1 MYEAFAKQ
9 SNSPVEDLLSEQ
21 GKEDIKMVEGILIEA
36 FHKKYG
42 HFPPWNEIGGSVI
55 GQTRVMENNINI
67 LKSFCQPDNYYIN
80 PIVSRSTIRELSQNA
95 EWAWYENYLHA
106 VRMNILMLGM
116 EYQEALDLVKKN
128 DIINTYEEMH
138 KSGYM
143 EKPLVV

>member
-1 MYEAFAKQ
+1 
-9 SNSPVEDLLSEQ
+9 
-21 GKEDIKMVEGILIEA
+21 MVEGILIEA
-36 FHKKYG
+36 FHKKYS

-95 EWAWYENYLHA
+95 EWAWYDNYLHA

-116 EYQEALDLVKKN
+116 EYQEALDLVKRN
-128 DIINTYEEMH
+128 DNINTYEELH

-143 EKPLVV
+143 EKPLIV

>member
-1 MYEAFAKQ
+1 
-9 SNSPVEDLLSEQ
+9 
-21 GKEDIKMVEGILIEA
+21 
-36 FHKKYG
+36 
-42 HFPPWNEIGGSVI
+42 
-55 GQTRVMENNINI
+55 MENNINI